1 MATYTWD
8 QWILYSNPIG
18 QWSSKYTASADVTV
32 SRSYGSST
40 ATLSITATMTT
51 QTGDSNTLGWKC
63 WVEVGGT
70 WQSFDIAPSGVHYQ
84 NTSKTA
90 SQTYTVSVGDSAGT
104 LTGGIKFQICGFSG
118 NTGEYS
124 DTKTY
129 SLAYGSKGP
138 TELTS
143 VTNRYYGSAAT
154 FTLSRKANNMRESIT
169 MVNGGT
175 TLTIR
180 TTSDTAT
187 TFTYTLNRSYTPTTA
202 YPSSSSWTI
211 TVSTYDGATLIGT
224 KTYTYSWEIASS
236 DKSSYA
242 PTLSANPT
250 CQAYNDV
257 VSALSTDTAVAG
269 YSKLNVN
276 AAKSDVSLKY
286 NATISSRV
294 VSFSNGSSASSDTT
308 AHYSSKIMSAGTVN
322 WTYTVTDSRGLTV
335 TRTGSYNV
343 ISANAPVITATVYRG
358 NSGGTAQDGGSYI
371 FVTATAT
378 YDSLNSHNSV
388 TLKANINGGTDTTL
402 TSGTRTT
409 LKTDADASTT
419 YTVNVKATD
428 LLQTTTKSFKAT
440 ASDLPFNVAVNGKG
454 VGIGTKASSD
464 SSLKIGYTT
473 KFLSDAVFNGSS
485 AIRYQGTHA
494 TYSMIKFKDGPDTYG
509 NGIIIGGGGLTVV
522 GAGESADT
530 VAAQY
535 GGGDEVLNLASDGA
549 VYIRSNVNNGWSSRK
564 DFCFNTTGYIET
576 PLGVDKVY
584 GRYTGSGGIQ
594 APNYFGKNTVGFL
607 MSNVTVNSDSHYKN
621 IMYMDCYSG
630 TDVGG
635 VTALALDR
643 QEARAFIMQ
652 SDANRTSWN
661 NSTELV
667 THAQTSTSNTA
678 NTVAKRD
685 GNGYLKAS
693 YFNATNGVD
702 NSNYSTSSN
711 IVYNNSDGY
720 YRKCAFNSA
729 APVTAIKSKVSN
741 VVIDEGSYARFG
753 RIIVVTMR
761 IHATSGTSTRTY
773 FADLPTPV
781 APVGALGIS
790 YSTGGSSGTYYYL
803 GTNGS
808 GISNIGSMSTTAHCI
823 CFSYIAAS

>member
-8 QWILYSNPIG
+8 QWTLYSNPIG

-40 ATLSITATMTT
+40 ATLSITATMET

-63 WVEVGGT
+63 WIEVGGT

-104 LTGGIKFQICGFSG
+104 LTGGIKFQICGFTG

-124 DTKTY
+124 ETKTY

-211 TVSTYDGATLIGT
+211 TISTYDGATLIGT

-294 VSFSNGSSASSDTT
+294 VTFSNGSSASSDTT

-358 NSGGTAQDGGSYI
+358 NSGGTAQDGGPYI
-371 FVTATAT
+371 FVTATAS
-378 YDSLNSHNSV
+378 YDSLNGHNSV

-473 KFLSDAVFNGSS
+473 KFGSDAVFSGSS

-549 VYIRSNVNNGWSSRK
+549 VYIRTNLNNGWSSGK
-564 DFCFNTTGYIET
+564 TFTFDTSGNLTATKFTGALEGNAST
-576 PLGVDKVY
+576 ASKLGTSNVGSADQIVY
-584 GRYTGSGGIQ
+584 LSGGTPT
-594 APNYFGKNTVGFL
+594 A
-607 MSNVTVNSDSHYKN
+607 
-621 IMYMDCYSG
+621 G
-630 TDVGG
+630 TS
-635 VTALALDR
+635 A
-643 QEARAFIMQ
+643 
-652 SDANRTSWN
+652 
-661 NSTELV
+661 
-667 THAQTSTSNTA
+667 STSNTA
-678 NTVAKRD
+678 NTLAKRD

-693 YFNATNGVD
+693 YFNATSGVD

-729 APVTAIKSKVSN
+729 APITAIKSKVSN

-753 RIIVVTMR
+753 RIIVVNMR

-781 APVGALGIS
+781 APVGVLGIS

-823 CFSYIAAS
+823 CFSYVAA